1 MLAKVIASVVEIT
14 TLQITCGHS
23 KCGYQ
28 WQARLEKGAPKKCPR
43 CMLVLHYGEEQE
55 AEPGS

>member
-43 CMLVLHYGEEQE
+43 CMLVLHYQE
-55 AEPGS
+55 AETGS